1 MKENAVRKRLLQ
13 ERKLT
18 LKDCIDICK
27 SNESTAIRLQAMN
40 QEDVAYVRTKTYQ
53 KSKLGTRD
61 RAVASPNK
69 KSVTFKQKQ
78 HLKKPDQFCKF
89 CGNSHVRSKSLCP
102 AWGRTCTKCKKQ
114 NHFAKMCKTP
124 MQGSSK
130 QDLNS
135 VEEYDSD
142 SCDSLLTVDTEE
154 MNVVD
159 KDQYP
164 NKIFAKMLLNGVEEK
179 FQLDCGAT
187 VNVLPEQDYIRCFKD
202 PELKNLEKSTT
213 ALIMYDRSLVLST
226 GKITVEVTNP
236 RNSQSYNVTFQVI
249 KEGCR
254 PVLGARIIQHMD
266 LIRINKQNISAVSE
280 SGNKLSEDILEKYK
294 DVFKGEDTLPGSL
307 KLTVDKDVP
316 PVQLPP
322 RKPPVALREKYKEEL
337 ERLTKLKVI
346 EPISEPTDWVSSTFF
361 SCQRKW

>member
-1 MKENAVRKRLLQ
+1 MLERKRLLQ

-40 QEDVAYVRTKTYQ
+40 QEDVAYLKVKTYQ

-69 KSVTFKQKQ
+69 KSVTFKQKH
-78 HLKKPDQFCKF
+78 HLKKPYQLCKF

-130 QDLNS
+130 QDLNT

-202 PELKNLEKSTT
+202 PELKNLESQ
-213 ALIMYDRSLVLST
+213 LQLSLCMIEA
-226 GKITVEVTNP
+226 KFC
-236 RNSQSYNVTFQVI
+236 Q
-249 KEGCR
+249 
-254 PVLGARIIQHMD
+254 
-266 LIRINKQNISAVSE
+266 
-280 SGNKLSEDILEKYK
+280 
-294 DVFKGEDTLPGSL
+294 
-307 KLTVDKDVP
+307 
-316 PVQLPP
+316 
-322 RKPPVALREKYKEEL
+322 L
-337 ERLTKLKVI
+337 ER
-346 EPISEPTDWVSSTFF
+346 
-361 SCQRKW
+361 